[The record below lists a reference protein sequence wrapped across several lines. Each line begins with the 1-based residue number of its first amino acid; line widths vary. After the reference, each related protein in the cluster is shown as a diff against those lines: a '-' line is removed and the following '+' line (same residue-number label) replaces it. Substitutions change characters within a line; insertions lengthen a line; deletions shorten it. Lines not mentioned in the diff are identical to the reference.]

1 MKITYIA
8 PFSPGCTGRMRG
20 ECLLRNFPSAEFTVI
35 DTAVPL
41 QDTSRLWRSIGWRF
55 QVGPMIS
62 GLNEYIRRRIPAK
75 TQELIWVDKAVFLTP
90 ELTRLL
96 RDRAKL
102 LVHYTPDM
110 AFCANRSALFYRSA
124 HYYDY
129 LITTKTCEAND
140 YRRLVDAGKTQII
153 MTTQGFQAQ
162 LHRPVVPFERK
173 KGVVFIGLHEPSREL
188 VLDRLLAGGVPLL
201 LAGVGWESF
210 VRRHRLPHLDYR
222 GRSLFGDSYVEA
234 VSGGMFAWGAL
245 SKRFP
250 ERHTTRTFEIS
261 ACGTALITERNEE
274 ISVFFGEKEA
284 IFYSSVGEMIEKIFY
299 YQAHPDE
306 LRQLTVRGNAA
317 VHARALDYD
326 SIISGLL
333 RSMGVE
339 KC

>member
-1 MKITYIA
+1 
-8 PFSPGCTGRMRG
+8 MRG

-41 QDTSRLWRSIGWRF
+41 QGTSRLWRSIGWRF

-62 GLNEYIRRRIPAK
+62 GLNEYIRRRLPAK

-153 MTTQGFQAQ
+153 MTTQGFR
-162 LHRPVVPFERK
+162 LS
-173 KGVVFIGLHEPSREL
+173 FIGRSFRLSGKRGSCSSDCMSRRGSRFSIACLPAVCRFFWRES
-188 VLDRLLAGGVPLL
+188 AGSRSS
-201 LAGVGWESF
+201 AGIGCRIW
-210 VRRHRLPHLDYR
+210 
-222 GRSLFGDSYVEA
+222 
-234 VSGGMFAWGAL
+234 
-245 SKRFP
+245 
-250 ERHTTRTFEIS
+250 I
-261 ACGTALITERNEE
+261 I
-274 ISVFFGEKEA
+274 
-284 IFYSSVGEMIEKIFY
+284 VGERFSVIRM
-299 YQAHPDE
+299 
-306 LRQLTVRGNAA
+306 
-317 VHARALDYD
+317 
-326 SIISGLL
+326 
-333 RSMGVE
+333 
-339 KC
+339 